1 MTLRCATTS
10 SAIARLPLSK
20 LLAVFLFGLSFAIQP
35 NEGWAVPTSAKLQV
49 YQCPKWLN
57 VSPFYVKYVDANGLP
72 ILGSVRV
79 SNLALIR
86 AGVIVIEMLSA
97 RPDIMSALKRA
108 HVRVAVMASTEK
120 TLDIPEHSDLQI
132 VFPKTNWN
140 TRARGVGST
149 EARPVCSCAEEN
161 LLQLRSDPYL
171 GENIL
176 VHEFGHT
183 ILNMAVEKMQP
194 DFRTRLVK
202 AYSNAIAAGKWKNTD
217 AASNV
222 DEYWAEGVQDWFD
235 VNLTSVPANGIH
247 NEIHLRAQLQQYDPE
262 LAALI
267 AEVFGQGKLLVA
279 K

>member
-108 HVRVAVMASTEK
+108 HVRVAVMASTA
-120 TLDIPEHSDLQI
+120 LRSANCLPENQLEYEGTRRWFNGGQTGLQLC
-132 VFPKTNWN
+132 
-140 TRARGVGST
+140 RGKSIAVKVGSVSRR
-149 EARPVCSCAEEN
+149 EYIGARI
-161 LLQLRSDPYL
+161 RSY
-171 GENIL
+171 
-176 VHEFGHT
+176 HF
-183 ILNMAVEKMQP
+183 
-194 DFRTRLVK
+194 
-202 AYSNAIAAGKWKNTD
+202 
-217 AASNV
+217 
-222 DEYWAEGVQDWFD
+222 EYG
-235 VNLTSVPANGIH
+235 S
-247 NEIHLRAQLQQYDPE
+247 
-262 LAALI
+262 
-267 AEVFGQGKLLVA
+267 
-279 K
+279 